1 MLVSGCAIAE
11 RDWRMRTV
19 SVVMEI
25 CELVAP
31 LCDYAQR
38 VFEEGDNN
46 QEAADCGEIAIE
58 G

>member
-1 MLVSGCAIAE
+1 
-11 RDWRMRTV
+11 MRTV
-19 SVVMEI
+19 SVVVEI

-46 QEAADCGEIAIE
+46 QEATDCGEIASE